1 MSVWFLCRF
10 FSLTR
15 GAALYIQR
23 RDVCW
28 CLSPEARQKRQ
39 LEAELEE
46 TSVEVSEIM
55 GISWESDG
63 SIWEYDGSLM
73 GTSGPAVFDG
83 VIGGRNIATLKIFD
97 GKLKAW
103 WFKKYT
109 WIYDDFVSFP
119 NGKSTMGNVL
129 LCWEG
134 SANRRSFPSIPS
146 QWGFWMNH
154 DPKSS
159 IVG

>member
-1 MSVWFLCRF
+1 M
-10 FSLTR
+10 
-15 GAALYIQR
+15 
-23 RDVCW
+23 
-28 CLSPEARQKRQ
+28 
-39 LEAELEE
+39 EE

-103 WFKKYT
+103 
-109 WIYDDFVSFP
+109 
-119 NGKSTMGNVL
+119 
-129 LCWEG
+129 
-134 SANRRSFPSIPS
+134 
-146 QWGFWMNH
+146 
-154 DPKSS
+154 
-159 IVG
+159 